1 VPHLAEIQKKYKDQ
15 VTVLAISDEDFDE
28 VEAFMVKDSIIEG
41 KTWAQA
47 MSYIVATDPDKSVKT
62 EVFSAA
68 GRRGIPSSF
77 IIGKDG
83 RIEWIGH
90 PIRMDEPLAAVLD
103 GTWDRAAAR
112 KKYDDDQAL
121 QQEMNKIRSGL
132 SAAIRADDQT
142 AAMEILDEAILRFPE
157 NSSWKMQKFN
167 LLLTRFQGYAINEKI
182 VAEKAAYALG
192 QQLVEKNFDNASTLN
207 SIAWTIVDAKGL
219 MVTDLD
225 LALKAATQANKLT
238 ESKEAAILDTLA
250 RVYYEKGDLDG
261 ALKWQK
267 IAVENADAGAMG
279 DSIRE
284 VLEKYQLEKF
294 QKIADRLRKGTV

>member
-1 VPHLAEIQKKYKDQ
+1 MPHLAEIQKKYKDQ
-15 VTVLAISDEDFDE
+15 VTVLAISDEDLDT
-28 VEAFMVKDSIIEG
+28 VTGFMAKDSIIEG
-41 KTWAQA
+41 KSWAEA
-47 MSYIVATDPDKSVKT
+47 MDFIVATDPDKSVKN
-62 EVFSAA
+62 EVFKAA

-103 GTWDRAAAR
+103 GTWDRVAAR

-132 SAAIRADDQT
+132 SAAIRANDPT
-142 AAMEILDEAILRFPE
+142 AAMEILDEAILRFPD

-167 LLLTRFQGYAINEKI
+167 LLLTRFHRY
-182 VAEKAAYALG
+182 KAAYSLG
-192 QQLVEKNFDNASTLN
+192 QQLVENNFDNSSALN
-207 SIAWTIVDAKGL
+207 SIAWTIADTEGL
-219 MVTDLD
+219 EVRDLD
-225 LALKAATQANKLT
+225 LAMKAATQANKLT

-250 RVYYEKGDLDG
+250 RVYYEKGDIDG

-267 IAVENADAGAMG
+267 MAVENADAGAMG

-284 VLEKYQLEKF
+284 VLEKYQS
-294 QKIADRLRKGTV
+294 ADRKRKGVL

>member
-1 VPHLAEIQKKYKDQ
+1 M
-15 VTVLAISDEDFDE
+15 LAISDEDFDK

-132 SAAIRADDQT
+132 SAAIRANDQK

-167 LLLTRFQGYAINEKI
+167 LLLTRFYKY
-182 VAEKAAYALG
+182 KAAYALG
-192 QQLVEKNFDNASTLN
+192 QQLVEKNFDNASALN
-207 SIAWTIVDAKGL
+207 SIAWTIADTEGL
-219 MVTDLD
+219 EVRDLD

-250 RVYYEKGDLDG
+250 RVYYEKGDLEA

-267 IAVENADAGAMG
+267 MAVENADAGAMG

-284 VLEKYQLEKF
+284 VLEKYQ
-294 QKIADRLRKGTV
+294 KIADRNKKGAL

>member
-1 VPHLAEIQKKYKDQ
+1 M
-15 VTVLAISDEDFDE
+15 LAISDEDFDK

-121 QQEMNKIRSGL
+121 QQEMNKVRSGL
-132 SAAIRADDQT
+132 SAAIRADDQD
-142 AAMEILDEAILRFPE
+142 AAMEILDGAILRFPE

-167 LLLTRFQGYAINEKI
+167 LLLTRFHRYE
-182 VAEKAAYALG
+182 AAYSLG
-192 QQLVEKNFDNASTLN
+192 QQLVEKNFDNESALN
-207 SIAWTIVDAKGL
+207 SIAWTIADTEGL
-219 MVTDLD
+219 EVRDLD

-284 VLEKYQLEKF
+284 VLEKYQ
-294 QKIADRLRKGTV
+294 KIADRKRKGTV

>member
-1 VPHLAEIQKKYKDQ
+1 MPHLAEIQKKYKDQ
-15 VTVLAISDEDFDE
+15 VTVLAVSDEDLAK

-68 GRRGIPSSF
+68 GRRGIPASF

-83 RIEWIGH
+83 KIEWIGH
-90 PIRMDEPLAAVLD
+90 PMRMDEPLAAVLD

-112 KKYDDDQAL
+112 KKYDEDQAL

-132 SAAIRADDQT
+132 SAAIRANDQK

-167 LLLTRFQGYAINEKI
+167 LLLTRFHRY
-182 VAEKAAYALG
+182 KAAYALG
-192 QQLVEKNFDNASTLN
+192 QQLLEKNFDDASALN
-207 SIAWTIVDAKGL
+207 SIAWTIADTEGL
-219 MVTDLD
+219 KVRDLD

-250 RVYYEKGDLDG
+250 RVYYEKGDLNS
-261 ALKWQK
+261 AVKWQK
-267 IAVENADAGAMG
+267 LAAKNANADAMG

-284 VLEKYQLEKF
+284 ALERYQKERK
-294 QKIADRLRKGTV
+294 ARL